1 MSFKI
6 VLLGPDVDESWPRK
20 IRQAVP
26 GVAVKAFRDWQDALA
41 DIEDT
46 DAAYGTV
53 PPSLLARAKK
63 LRWICAARAGLGG
76 DWFYD
81 ALVKSDVIVTN
92 MRGSY
97 NEHLSAHAVAFLLAF
112 ARRFEHYLPQKQWKK
127 GPGMIDLPSKTVLI
141 VGVGGA
147 GAEAAKLCA
156 ALGLT
161 VLGADPRVTV
171 PPPGVAELFTPDRL
185 AERLGEADFVIVTTP
200 ETPDTKGMFDARLF
214 ARMKRGAYFINIA
227 RGGCVVTEDLIAA
240 LRSGHLAGAGL
251 DVVAPEP
258 LPPDSPLWAMPNVLI
273 TPHVAISGVPYRQKW
288 EEILL
293 ENCRRFA
300 GHQPL
305 LNVVDKEKWY

>member
-6 VLLGPDVDESWPRK
+6 LLLPPNVDASLPEK
-20 IRQAVP
+20 IRQVVP
-26 GVAVKAFRDWQDALA
+26 GAVVKAFLDPTDALPDIA
-41 DIEDT
+41 DA

-53 PPSLLARAKK
+53 PPELFAHAKK

-81 ALVKSDVIVTN
+81 ALVQSDVVVTN

-112 ARRFEHYLPQKQWKK
+112 ARRFDHYLPQQQWQR
-127 GPGMIDLPSKTVLI
+127 GPEMIDLPTKTVLI

-147 GAEAAKLCA
+147 GSETSKLCA
-156 ALGLT
+156 AFGMR
-161 VLGADPRVTV
+161 VLGADPRVTE
-171 PPPGVAELFTPDRL
+171 PPTGMAELFTPDRL
-185 AERLGEADFVIVTTP
+185 EERLGEADFVIVTTP
-200 ETPDTKGMFDARLF
+200 ESRDTLGMFNARLF
-214 ARMKRGAYFINIA
+214 ARMKRGAYFINIS

-251 DVVAPEP
+251 DVAAPEP
-258 LPPDSPLWAMPNVLI
+258 LPSDNPLWQMPNVLI
-273 TPHVAISGVPYRQKW
+273 TPHVAIHGAPYRQKW

-300 GHQPL
+300 NHEPL

>member
-6 VLLGPDVDESWPRK
+6 LLLPPDVDESWPEK

-26 GVAVKAFRDWQDALA
+26 GAIAKAFWDPKDALP
-41 DIEDT
+41 DIEDA

-53 PPSLLARAKK
+53 PPELFARAKK

-81 ALVKSDVIVTN
+81 ALVKSDVVVTN

-112 ARRFEHYLPQKQWKK
+112 ARRFEHYLPQKQWKR
-127 GPGMIDLPSKTVLI
+127 GPGMIDLPTQTVLI
-141 VGVGGA
+141 VCVGGA
-147 GAEAAKLCA
+147 GSEASNLCA
-156 ALGLT
+156 AFGMR
-161 VLGADPRVTV
+161 VLGSDPRVTD
-171 PPPGVAELFTPDRL
+171 PPPGMVELCTPDRL
-185 AERLGEADFVIVTTP
+185 EERLGEADFVIVTTP
-200 ETPDTKGMFDARLF
+200 ETPETLGMFNARLF
-214 ARMKRGAYFINIA
+214 SRMKRGSYLINIS

-240 LRSGHLAGAGL
+240 LRSGQLAGAGL

-258 LPPDSPLWAMPNVLI
+258 LPPDSPLWEMPNVLI
-273 TPHVAISGVPYRQKW
+273 TPHVAISGAPYRQKW
-288 EEILL
+288 LELLL

-300 GHQPL
+300 GNEPL
-305 LNVVDKEKWY
+305 LNVVDKRKWY

>member
-1 MSFKI
+1 VSFKI
-6 VLLGPDVDESWPRK
+6 VLLPPDVNESWPEK

-26 GVAVKAFRDWQDALA
+26 GAVAKAFKDPKDALGDIA
-41 DIEDT
+41 DA

-53 PPSLLARAKK
+53 PPELFARAKK

-81 ALVKSDVIVTN
+81 ALVKSSVVVTN

-112 ARRFEHYLPQKQWKK
+112 ARRFEHYLPQKQWKR
-127 GPGMIDLPSKTVLI
+127 GPGMIDLPTQTVLI

-147 GAEAAKLCA
+147 GSEASKLCA
-156 ALGLT
+156 ALGMR
-161 VLGADPRVTV
+161 VLGADPRVTEA
-171 PPPGVAELFTPDRL
+171 PPGMTELFPPDQL
-185 AERLGEADFVIVTTP
+185 EERLGEADFVIVTTP
-200 ETPDTKGMFDARLF
+200 ETPETLGMFNSRF
-214 ARMKRGAYFINIA
+214 FSRMKGGAYFINIA
-227 RGGCVVTEDLIAA
+227 RGGCVVTADLIAA
-240 LRSGHLAGAGL
+240 LRSGRLAGAGL

-258 LPPDSPLWAMPNVLI
+258 LPDDSPLWGMPNVLI
-273 TPHVAISGVPYRQKW
+273 TPHVAISGAPFRQKW

-300 GHQPL
+300 NNEPL
-305 LNVVDKEKWY
+305 LNVVDKTKWY

>member
-6 VLLGPDVDESWPRK
+6 VLLPPDVDASWPEK

-26 GVAVKAFRDWQDALA
+26 GAVVKAFEDPQDARI
-41 DIEDT
+41 DIEDA

-53 PPSLLARAKK
+53 PPELFARAKK

-97 NEHLSAHAVAFLLAF
+97 NEHLSTNAVAFLLAF
-112 ARRFEHYLPQKQWKK
+112 ARRFEHYLPQKQWRR
-127 GPGMIDLPSKTVLI
+127 GPGMIDLPSQTVLI

-147 GAEAAKLCA
+147 GSEASKLCA
-156 ALGLT
+156 AFGMR
-161 VLGADPRVTV
+161 VLGADPRVTD
-171 PPPGVAELFTPDRL
+171 PPTGMAALFTPDRL
-185 AERLGEADFVIVTTP
+185 EERLGEADFVIVTTP
-200 ETPDTKGMFDARLF
+200 ETPETLGMFNARLF
-214 ARMKRGAYFINIA
+214 SRMKRGAYFINIA
-227 RGGCVVTEDLIAA
+227 RGRCVVTADLIAA
-240 LRSGHLAGAGL
+240 LQSGQLAGAGL
-251 DVVAPEP
+251 DVVDPEP
-258 LPPDSPLWAMPNVLI
+258 LPSDSPFWGMPNVLI
-273 TPHVAISGVPYRQKW
+273 TPHVAISGAPYRQKW

-300 GHQPL
+300 KDEPL
-305 LNVVDKEKWY
+305 LNVVDKKIWY

>member
-1 MSFKI
+1 
-6 VLLGPDVDESWPRK
+6 VV
-20 IRQAVP
+20 
-26 GVAVKAFRDWQDALA
+26 
-41 DIEDT
+41 
-46 DAAYGTV
+46 
-53 PPSLLARAKK
+53 
-63 LRWICAARAGLGG
+63 
-76 DWFYD
+76 
-81 ALVKSDVIVTN
+81 VTN

-112 ARRFEHYLPQKQWKK
+112 ARRFEHYLPQRQWKK
-127 GPGMIDLPSKTVLI
+127 GPGMIDLPSQTVLI

-156 ALGLT
+156 ALGMH

-171 PPPGVAELFTPDRL
+171 APPGVADLFTPDRL

-200 ETPDTKGMFDARLF
+200 ETPDTRGMFDARLF
-214 ARMKRGAYFINIA
+214 ARMKRGSYFINVA
-227 RGGCVVTEDLIAA
+227 RGGCVVTDDLIAA

-258 LPPDSPLWAMPNVLI
+258 LPPDSALWTMPNVLI
-273 TPHVAISGVPYRQKW
+273 TPHVAISGAPYRQKW

-300 GHQPL
+300 GSQPL